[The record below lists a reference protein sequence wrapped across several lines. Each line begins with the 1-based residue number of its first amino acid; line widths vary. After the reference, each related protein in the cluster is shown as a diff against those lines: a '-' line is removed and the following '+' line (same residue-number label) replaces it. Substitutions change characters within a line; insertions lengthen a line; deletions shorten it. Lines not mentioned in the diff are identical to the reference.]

1 MRTTIVRKAGITV
14 RMCQNYARIRTI
26 TVRKCQNYSRIRV
39 RTKLSEYAPNVLKP
53 GLFALFLLFSNFF
66 LNSNFVRT
74 SESELRQ
81 NGRMP
86 ALFWQ
91 LIWNGRWYFDFYFH
105 ITIQTKAIRKN
116 YDGFN
121 TLSNCHRKL
130 AFESPYGGCLIH
142 TLHDEQDFSILV

>member
-1 MRTTIVRKAGITV
+1 MHVFKSAQRIPWTSFTQANLIINKAGITV

-74 SESELRQ
+74 SESELRE

-86 ALFWQ
+86 ALDFRPVSVRKFYEFNIFDLTGFEPGPLYPIGRGCCQ
-91 LIWNGRWYFDFYFH
+91 LSY
-105 ITIQTKAIRKN
+105 
-116 YDGFN
+116 
-121 TLSNCHRKL
+121 
-130 AFESPYGGCLIH
+130 
-142 TLHDEQDFSILV
+142 

>member
-1 MRTTIVRKAGITV
+1 MGKAQKLGGAQAGERPIVPVLANPPLKGGCTGLRAGHRDAQAAVYHLSRLHVDCKAGITV

-86 ALFWQ
+86 A
-91 LIWNGRWYFDFYFH
+91 
-105 ITIQTKAIRKN
+105 
-116 YDGFN
+116 
-121 TLSNCHRKL
+121 KL
-130 AFESPYGGCLIH
+130 ANPE
-142 TLHDEQDFSILV
+142 LHAA